1 MMSVGVGFGLVAVIG
16 GGIIW
21 WAIREL
27 SNGVKHI

>member
-1 MMSVGVGFGLVAVIG
+1 MIPLWLAFGLVAVLG

-21 WAIREL
+21 WALREL